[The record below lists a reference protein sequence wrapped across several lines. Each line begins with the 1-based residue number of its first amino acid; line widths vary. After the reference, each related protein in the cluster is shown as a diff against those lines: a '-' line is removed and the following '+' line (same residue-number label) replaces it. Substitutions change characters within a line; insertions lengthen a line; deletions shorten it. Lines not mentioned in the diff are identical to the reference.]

1 MRATAA
7 PDRVPVRSVT
17 RAVSGGT
24 ATSAAAGTA
33 ASSNAKPAAARA
45 DRQAPY
51 CAGAGF
57 GAGAE
62 KSTLGGLEI
71 AASFSTVKVGF
82 GL

>member
-24 ATSAAAGTA
+24 ATSAPAGSA
-33 ASSNAKPAAARA
+33 ASSKAKPAAAR
-45 DRQAPY
+45 PNNY
-51 CAGAGF
+51 GAGAGF

-62 KSTLGGLEI
+62 KSTLGGLET
-71 AASFSTVKVGF
+71 AASFSTVKLGF